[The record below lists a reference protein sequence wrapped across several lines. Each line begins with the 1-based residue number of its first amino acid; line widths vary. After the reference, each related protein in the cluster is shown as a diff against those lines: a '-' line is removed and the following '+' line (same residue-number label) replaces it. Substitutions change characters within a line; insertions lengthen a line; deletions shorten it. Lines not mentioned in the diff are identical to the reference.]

1 MRKRFPA
8 MILAL
13 ALCIGLAVPAQAAA
27 VSDTAGV
34 NLTRMEQKIY
44 KALEDAILAVTA
56 GNGTST
62 EVNVPIT
69 RQDATWTAQELG
81 LSKIDNNNVE
91 DPLNDVIGKSMD
103 KVFRCLKVNRPFEM
117 FWVNNNYNWTWWQ
130 EHTDS
135 QAWLTS
141 LTCSIDVIESYR
153 GGSKTTVDPAKIAQA
168 KSVAKTAESIVAA
181 NAGKSNYEKLAA
193 YRDEICARNTYNND
207 ANNALLKDEYAY
219 GDPWQLVYIFDGDPS
234 TNALCEGYAKAFKY
248 LCDLSDF
255 DGDVTCY
262 IAEGYG
268 GDERHMWNVV
278 RMEDGKFYLADITY
292 SDNSQIGK
300 DSVFMVNASGN
311 GERYVVSAGSR
322 QYTYTYLEDQ
332 EGMFTDGFLPI
343 SSTPYTPGSNPPT
356 PAPQFT
362 DLPSWCEVE
371 AQWAAKKGITNGYG
385 EQTTFAP
392 GRDCT
397 QAEILTFLWRAADKP
412 TEGIKTPVAN
422 VKESDYFYEAV
433 MWANDMGMIDPGTF
447 EPSKPCT
454 RSQAVRYISQAFG
467 VPSLSPVD
475 SGFSDVP
482 ADADYAY
489 AVAWAVEKGI
499 TKGDG
504 SEDTFAPDKVCSRGH
519 IVCFLYRA
527 YNN

>member
-13 ALCIGLAVPAQAAA
+13 ALCIGLAVPVQAAA
-27 VSDTAGV
+27 VSDTAGQ
-34 NLTRMEQKIY
+34 NLTRIEQKIY

-56 GNGTST
+56 GNETST
-62 EVNVPIT
+62 EVDIPIM

-81 LSKIDNNNVE
+81 LSKIDNDNVE
-91 DPLNDVIGKSMD
+91 DPLNNVIGKSMD
-103 KVFRCLKVNRPFEM
+103 KVFRCLKANHPFEM
-117 FWVNNNYNWTWWQ
+117 FWVSNNYNWSWWQ
-130 EHTDS
+130 KHTDS
-135 QAWLTS
+135 EVWLTS
-141 LTCSIDVIESYR
+141 LTCSIDVIKTYQ
-153 GGSKTTVDPAKIAQA
+153 GGSSTTVDPAKIAQA
-168 KSVAKTAESIVAA
+168 KSVVKTAESIVAA

-219 GDPWQLVYIFDGDPS
+219 GDPWQLIYIFDDDPS

-300 DSVFMVNASGN
+300 DSVFMVNAFGN
-311 GERYVVSAGSR
+311 EERYVVSAGSR

-343 SSTPYTPGSNPPT
+343 SSTPYTPSTNPPT

-362 DLPSWCEVE
+362 DLPDWCGEE
-371 AQWAAKKGITNGYG
+371 AQWAADNGIAKGTGDG
-385 EQTTFAP
+385 KFSP
-392 GRDCT
+392 GTDCT
-397 QAEILTFLWRAADKP
+397 HQQILTFLWRAEGEPAATAKAPVTVAADYA
-412 TEGIKTPVAN
+412 GAVNWA
-422 VKESDYFYEAV
+422 YEE
-433 MWANDMGMIDPGTF
+433 GMIDHSFDPQA
-447 EPSKPCT
+447 PCT
-454 RSQAVRYISQAFG
+454 RADAVTYIWQALGSRKAEAVSSFTDM
-467 VPSLSPVD
+467 S
-475 SGFSDVP
+475 
-482 ADADYAY
+482 ADADCAG
-489 AVAWAVEKGI
+489 AVAWAVEHEVTNGFAN
-499 TKGDG
+499 GDG
-504 SEDTFAPDKVCSRGH
+504 TFSFRPSQVCTRGQ
-519 IVCFLYRA
+519 IACFLYRA
-527 YNN
+527 YV